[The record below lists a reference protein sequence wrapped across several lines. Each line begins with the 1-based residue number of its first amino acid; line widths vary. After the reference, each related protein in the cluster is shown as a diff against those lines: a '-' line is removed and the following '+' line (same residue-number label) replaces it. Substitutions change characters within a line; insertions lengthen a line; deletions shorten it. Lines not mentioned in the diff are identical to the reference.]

1 MKTIIAEKPSVAKE
15 IAHIVGA
22 DKREEGYMQG
32 NGYYVTWAFGH
43 LVQPAMPETYGMK
56 GFHAENLPVIPDPFV
71 LVPRQVKT
79 ENGYKPDAGVLAQ
92 IKIIGKLFD
101 SSERIIVATDAG
113 REGELIFRYLYAY
126 LGCRKPFDRL
136 WISSLTD
143 TAIREGLLNLRDG
156 KEYDNLYHAAK
167 ARSEADWLVGIN
179 GTQALTIAAGR
190 GTYSV
195 GRVQTP
201 TLGMVCERYWE
212 HKRFESKPFWQV
224 HFGVVDADSGNI
236 LKFTSANRWT
246 DKATATDIYNKVKDT
261 GSAIIT
267 KVATKRKVEKAP
279 LLYDLTTLQKEANTQ
294 HGFTAEHTLSI
305 AQKLYEA
312 KFITYPR
319 TSSRYISDDV
329 FATLPKLFKNLE
341 NHSEYGEKVKLL
353 PGSEDYS
360 KNSVNAAKVT
370 DHHALLITENAAI
383 GLFKDEKI
391 VYDMILCRM
400 IEAFSAD
407 CIKDI
412 TSVSAQVDHEVEFG
426 ISGSIIRQTGWRAL
440 SLKGKNKRQDKDA
453 DATDNEVKDQVI
465 PNWQEGQHIT
475 LSGCTIT
482 EGKTKPKPLHTES
495 TLLAA
500 METAGKE
507 IEDDTM
513 RQAMKDSGIG
523 TPATRAAIIETLL
536 KREYMVRQQKKLVPT
551 EKGLAL
557 HSVVK
562 NMAIA
567 NVEMTGKWEA
577 TFDRMI
583 PPHGL
588 EVTYD
593 KTVHILFPA
602 SVKYVDLGS
611 EDLIAGKAD
620 GAENVIR
627 VKAAVKNFKKET
639 NMSVITE
646 DGSFY
651 TFNVKYAKEP
661 LMLNIEMADFI
672 HDGEAVNRPNNAQ
685 EIYLKELGKESPML
699 VHLIMKSIHKENKR
713 KVKHIGSKRFG
724 IQYLMKGIY
733 VHSDLL
739 YFHTEIKNQSNVPFD
754 VDYITFKVVDKKV
767 AKRTAIQEQVLLPVR
782 AYNYVV
788 RVAGKKT
795 EQTVFCLPKFT
806 IPDDKE
812 LVVEMNEKEGGRH
825 QSFVVENSDL
835 VRALTINELSVK

>member
-1 MKTIIAEKPSVAKE
+1 M
-15 IAHIVGA
+15 
-22 DKREEGYMQG
+22 
-32 NGYYVTWAFGH
+32 
-43 LVQPAMPETYGMK
+43 
-56 GFHAENLPVIPDPFV
+56 
-71 LVPRQVKT
+71 
-79 ENGYKPDAGVLAQ
+79 
-92 IKIIGKLFD
+92 
-101 SSERIIVATDAG
+101 
-113 REGELIFRYLYAY
+113 IFRYLYAY

-143 TAIREGLLNLRDG
+143 TAIREGLQNLRDG

-212 HKRFESKPFWQV
+212 NKRFESKPFWQV

-236 LKFTSANRWT
+236 LKFTSVNRWT
-246 DKATATDIYNKVKDT
+246 DKATASDIYNKVKDT

-279 LLYDLTTLQKEANTQ
+279 LLYDLTTLQKEANSQ

-391 VYDMILCRM
+391 IYDMILCRM

-440 SLKGKNKRQDKDA
+440 LLKEKNNRLVKDA
-453 DATDNEVKDQVI
+453 DATDNEVKEQVI

-577 TFDRMI
+577 ELAKIER
-583 PPHGL
+583 G
-588 EVTYD
+588 E
-593 KTVHILFPA
+593 A
-602 SVKYVDLGS
+602 S
-611 EDLIAGKAD
+611 AD
-620 GAENVIR
+620 GFTHSIEGYTREITAE
-627 VKAAVKNFKKET
+627 
-639 NMSVITE
+639 
-646 DGSFY
+646 
-651 TFNVKYAKEP
+651 
-661 LMLNIEMADFI
+661 L
-672 HDGEAVNRPNNAQ
+672 
-685 EIYLKELGKESPML
+685 LGCDRLFS
-699 VHLIMKSIHKENKR
+699 HKDSGCQCPKC
-713 KVKHIGSKRFG
+713 KHGTMQFFG
-724 IQYLMKGIY
+724 
-733 VHSDLL
+733 
-739 YFHTEIKNQSNVPFD
+739 
-754 VDYITFKVVDKKV
+754 KVVRCSNK
-767 AKRTAIQEQVLLPVR
+767 ECGMPVFKQ
-782 AYNYVV
+782 
-788 RVAGKKT
+788 VAGKLLTDSDITDLLTKGKT
-795 EQTVFCLPKFT
+795 RTLNGFTSKQGKSFSAAIAFDEDFNTKFVFAERKT
-806 IPDDKE
+806 A
-812 LVVEMNEKEGGRH
+812 EKRG
-825 QSFVVENSDL
+825 N
-835 VRALTINELSVK
+835 VKRYKK

>member
-236 LKFTSANRWT
+236 LKFTSVNRWT
-246 DKATATDIYNKVKDT
+246 DKATATDIYNKVKET
-261 GSAIIT
+261 GSVIIT

-279 LLYDLTTLQKEANTQ
+279 LLYDLTTLQKEANSQ

-341 NHSEYGEKVKLL
+341 NHSEYGEKVKFL

-412 TSVSAQVDHEVEFG
+412 TSVTAQVDHEVEFG

-440 SLKGKNKRQDKDA
+440 SLKEKNKRQDKDA

-513 RQAMKDSGIG
+513 RQAMKDCGIG

-557 HSVVK
+557 YSVVK

-577 TFDRMI
+577 ELAKIER
-583 PPHGL
+583 G
-588 EVTYD
+588 E
-593 KTVHILFPA
+593 A
-602 SVKYVDLGS
+602 S
-611 EDLIAGKAD
+611 AD
-620 GAENVIR
+620 GFTHSIEGYTREITAE
-627 VKAAVKNFKKET
+627 
-639 NMSVITE
+639 
-646 DGSFY
+646 
-651 TFNVKYAKEP
+651 
-661 LMLNIEMADFI
+661 L
-672 HDGEAVNRPNNAQ
+672 
-685 EIYLKELGKESPML
+685 LGCDRLFS
-699 VHLIMKSIHKENKR
+699 HKDSGCQCPKC
-713 KVKHIGSKRFG
+713 KHGTMQFFG
-724 IQYLMKGIY
+724 
-733 VHSDLL
+733 
-739 YFHTEIKNQSNVPFD
+739 
-754 VDYITFKVVDKKV
+754 KVVRCSNK
-767 AKRTAIQEQVLLPVR
+767 ECGMPVFKQ
-782 AYNYVV
+782 
-788 RVAGKKT
+788 VAGKLLTDSDITDLLTKGKT
-795 EQTVFCLPKFT
+795 RTLNGFTSKQGKSFSAAIAFDENFNTKFVFAERKT
-806 IPDDKE
+806 A
-812 LVVEMNEKEGGRH
+812 EKRG
-825 QSFVVENSDL
+825 N
-835 VRALTINELSVK
+835 VKRYKK

>member
-22 DKREEGYMQG
+22 YKREEGYMQG

-126 LGCRKPFDRL
+126 IGCRKPFDRL

-267 KVATKRKVEKAP
+267 KVVTKRKVEKAP
-279 LLYDLTTLQKEANTQ
+279 LLYDLTTLQKEANSQ

-329 FATLPKLFKNLE
+329 FATLPKLFKNME

-440 SLKGKNKRQDKDA
+440 SLKEKNKRQDKDA

-513 RQAMKDSGIG
+513 RQAMKDCGIG

-577 TFDRMI
+577 ELAKIER
-583 PPHGL
+583 G
-588 EVTYD
+588 E
-593 KTVHILFPA
+593 A
-602 SVKYVDLGS
+602 S
-611 EDLIAGKAD
+611 AD
-620 GAENVIR
+620 GFTHSIEGYTREITAE
-627 VKAAVKNFKKET
+627 
-639 NMSVITE
+639 
-646 DGSFY
+646 
-651 TFNVKYAKEP
+651 
-661 LMLNIEMADFI
+661 L
-672 HDGEAVNRPNNAQ
+672 
-685 EIYLKELGKESPML
+685 LGCDRLFS
-699 VHLIMKSIHKENKR
+699 HKDSGCQCPKC
-713 KVKHIGSKRFG
+713 KHGTMQFFG
-724 IQYLMKGIY
+724 
-733 VHSDLL
+733 
-739 YFHTEIKNQSNVPFD
+739 
-754 VDYITFKVVDKKV
+754 KVVRCSNK
-767 AKRTAIQEQVLLPVR
+767 ECGMPVFKQ
-782 AYNYVV
+782 
-788 RVAGKKT
+788 VAGKLLTDADITDLLTKGKT
-795 EQTVFCLPKFT
+795 RTLNGFTSKQGKSFSAAIAFDENFNTKFVFAEHKT
-806 IPDDKE
+806 A
-812 LVVEMNEKEGGRH
+812 EKRG
-825 QSFVVENSDL
+825 N
-835 VRALTINELSVK
+835 VKRYKK

>member
-1 MKTIIAEKPSVAKE
+1 MSQKQQTMKTIIAEKPSVAKE

-113 REGELIFRYLYAY
+113 REGELIFRYLYVY
-126 LGCRKPFDRL
+126 LGCQKPFDRL

-279 LLYDLTTLQKEANTQ
+279 LLYDLTTLQKEANSQ

-353 PGSEDYS
+353 PDSEDYS

-383 GLFKDEKI
+383 GLFKDEKT

-440 SLKGKNKRQDKDA
+440 SLKEKNNRQDKDA

-475 LSGCTIT
+475 FSGCTIT
-482 EGKTKPKPLHTES
+482 EGKTQPKPLHTES

-577 TFDRMI
+577 ELAKIER
-583 PPHGL
+583 G
-588 EVTYD
+588 E
-593 KTVHILFPA
+593 A
-602 SVKYVDLGS
+602 S
-611 EDLIAGKAD
+611 AD
-620 GAENVIR
+620 GFTHSIEGYTREITAE
-627 VKAAVKNFKKET
+627 
-639 NMSVITE
+639 
-646 DGSFY
+646 
-651 TFNVKYAKEP
+651 
-661 LMLNIEMADFI
+661 L
-672 HDGEAVNRPNNAQ
+672 
-685 EIYLKELGKESPML
+685 LGCDRLFS
-699 VHLIMKSIHKENKR
+699 HKDSGCQCPKC
-713 KVKHIGSKRFG
+713 KQGTMQFFG
-724 IQYLMKGIY
+724 
-733 VHSDLL
+733 
-739 YFHTEIKNQSNVPFD
+739 
-754 VDYITFKVVDKKV
+754 KVVRCSNK
-767 AKRTAIQEQVLLPVR
+767 ECGMPVFKQ
-782 AYNYVV
+782 
-788 RVAGKKT
+788 VAGKLLTDSDITDLLTKGKT
-795 EQTVFCLPKFT
+795 RTLNGFTSKQGKSFSAAIAFDENFNTKFVFAERKT
-806 IPDDKE
+806 A
-812 LVVEMNEKEGGRH
+812 EKRG
-825 QSFVVENSDL
+825 N
-835 VRALTINELSVK
+835 VKRYKK

>member
-113 REGELIFRYLYAY
+113 REGELIFRYLYVY
-126 LGCRKPFDRL
+126 LGCQKPFDRL

-143 TAIREGLLNLRDG
+143 TAIREGLQNLRDG

-212 HKRFESKPFWQV
+212 NKRFESKPFWQV

-236 LKFTSANRWT
+236 LKFTSANRWA
-246 DKATATDIYNKVKDT
+246 DKGSATDIYNKVKDT

-267 KVATKRKVEKAP
+267 KVVTKRKVEKAP
-279 LLYDLTTLQKEANTQ
+279 LLYDLTTLQKEANSQ

-412 TSVSAQVDHEVEFG
+412 TSVSAQVDHEIEFG

-440 SLKGKNKRQDKDA
+440 SLKEKNSKKDKNA
-453 DATDNEVKDQVI
+453 DTTDNEVKEQVI

-475 LSGCTIT
+475 FSGCTIT

-507 IEDDTM
+507 IVDDTM

-577 TFDRMI
+577 ELAKIER
-583 PPHGL
+583 G
-588 EVTYD
+588 E
-593 KTVHILFPA
+593 A
-602 SVKYVDLGS
+602 S
-611 EDLIAGKAD
+611 AD
-620 GAENVIR
+620 GFTHSIEGYTREITAE
-627 VKAAVKNFKKET
+627 
-639 NMSVITE
+639 
-646 DGSFY
+646 
-651 TFNVKYAKEP
+651 
-661 LMLNIEMADFI
+661 L
-672 HDGEAVNRPNNAQ
+672 
-685 EIYLKELGKESPML
+685 LGCDRLFS
-699 VHLIMKSIHKENKR
+699 HKDSGCQCPKC
-713 KVKHIGSKRFG
+713 KHGTMQFFG
-724 IQYLMKGIY
+724 
-733 VHSDLL
+733 
-739 YFHTEIKNQSNVPFD
+739 
-754 VDYITFKVVDKKV
+754 KVVRCSNK
-767 AKRTAIQEQVLLPVR
+767 ECGMPVFKQ
-782 AYNYVV
+782 
-788 RVAGKKT
+788 VAGKLLTDADITDLLTKGKT
-795 EQTVFCLPKFT
+795 
-806 IPDDKE
+806 
-812 LVVEMNEKEGGRH
+812 
-825 QSFVVENSDL
+825 
-835 VRALTINELSVK
+835 

>member
-143 TAIREGLLNLRDG
+143 TAIRKGLQNLTDG

-279 LLYDLTTLQKEANTQ
+279 LLYDLTTLQKEANSQ

-440 SLKGKNKRQDKDA
+440 SLKEKNNRQDKDA
-453 DATDNEVKDQVI
+453 DATDNEVKEQVI

-577 TFDRMI
+577 ELAKIER
-583 PPHGL
+583 G
-588 EVTYD
+588 E
-593 KTVHILFPA
+593 A
-602 SVKYVDLGS
+602 S
-611 EDLIAGKAD
+611 AD
-620 GAENVIR
+620 GFTHSIEGYTREITAE
-627 VKAAVKNFKKET
+627 
-639 NMSVITE
+639 
-646 DGSFY
+646 
-651 TFNVKYAKEP
+651 
-661 LMLNIEMADFI
+661 L
-672 HDGEAVNRPNNAQ
+672 
-685 EIYLKELGKESPML
+685 LGCDRLFS
-699 VHLIMKSIHKENKR
+699 HKDSGCQCPKC
-713 KVKHIGSKRFG
+713 KHGTMQFFG
-724 IQYLMKGIY
+724 
-733 VHSDLL
+733 
-739 YFHTEIKNQSNVPFD
+739 
-754 VDYITFKVVDKKV
+754 KVVRCSNK
-767 AKRTAIQEQVLLPVR
+767 ECGMPVFKQ
-782 AYNYVV
+782 
-788 RVAGKKT
+788 VAGKLLTDADITDLLTKGKT
-795 EQTVFCLPKFT
+795 
-806 IPDDKE
+806 
-812 LVVEMNEKEGGRH
+812 
-825 QSFVVENSDL
+825 
-835 VRALTINELSVK
+835 

>member
-143 TAIREGLLNLRDG
+143 TAIREGLLNLTDG

-236 LKFTSANRWT
+236 LKFTSANRWA

-267 KVATKRKVEKAP
+267 KVVTKRKVEKAP
-279 LLYDLTTLQKEANTQ
+279 LLYDLTTLQKEANSQ

-412 TSVSAQVDHEVEFG
+412 TSVSAQVDHDVEFG

-440 SLKGKNKRQDKDA
+440 SLKEKNNRLDKDA

-577 TFDRMI
+577 ELAKIER
-583 PPHGL
+583 G
-588 EVTYD
+588 E
-593 KTVHILFPA
+593 A
-602 SVKYVDLGS
+602 S
-611 EDLIAGKAD
+611 AD
-620 GAENVIR
+620 GFTHSIEGYTREITAE
-627 VKAAVKNFKKET
+627 
-639 NMSVITE
+639 
-646 DGSFY
+646 
-651 TFNVKYAKEP
+651 
-661 LMLNIEMADFI
+661 L
-672 HDGEAVNRPNNAQ
+672 
-685 EIYLKELGKESPML
+685 LGCDRLFS
-699 VHLIMKSIHKENKR
+699 HKDSGCQCPKC
-713 KVKHIGSKRFG
+713 KQGTMQFFG
-724 IQYLMKGIY
+724 
-733 VHSDLL
+733 
-739 YFHTEIKNQSNVPFD
+739 
-754 VDYITFKVVDKKV
+754 KVVRCRNK
-767 AKRTAIQEQVLLPVR
+767 ECGMPVFKQ
-782 AYNYVV
+782 
-788 RVAGKKT
+788 VAGKLLTDADITDLLTKGKT
-795 EQTVFCLPKFT
+795 RTLNGFTSKQGKSFSAAIAFDENFNTKFVFAERKT
-806 IPDDKE
+806 A
-812 LVVEMNEKEGGRH
+812 EKRG
-825 QSFVVENSDL
+825 N
-835 VRALTINELSVK
+835 VKRYKK

>member
-1 MKTIIAEKPSVAKE
+1 MSQKQQTMKTIIAEKPSVAKE

-126 LGCRKPFDRL
+126 LGCQKPFDRL

-236 LKFTSANRWT
+236 LKFTSVNRWT

-279 LLYDLTTLQKEANTQ
+279 LLYDLTTLQKEANSQ

-440 SLKGKNKRQDKDA
+440 SLKEKNNRQDKDA

-577 TFDRMI
+577 ELAKIER
-583 PPHGL
+583 G
-588 EVTYD
+588 E
-593 KTVHILFPA
+593 A
-602 SVKYVDLGS
+602 S
-611 EDLIAGKAD
+611 AD
-620 GAENVIR
+620 GFTHSIEGYTREITAE
-627 VKAAVKNFKKET
+627 
-639 NMSVITE
+639 
-646 DGSFY
+646 
-651 TFNVKYAKEP
+651 
-661 LMLNIEMADFI
+661 L
-672 HDGEAVNRPNNAQ
+672 
-685 EIYLKELGKESPML
+685 LGCDRLFS
-699 VHLIMKSIHKENKR
+699 HKDSGCQCPKC
-713 KVKHIGSKRFG
+713 KHGTMQFFG
-724 IQYLMKGIY
+724 
-733 VHSDLL
+733 
-739 YFHTEIKNQSNVPFD
+739 
-754 VDYITFKVVDKKV
+754 KVVRCSNK
-767 AKRTAIQEQVLLPVR
+767 ECGMPVFKQ
-782 AYNYVV
+782 
-788 RVAGKKT
+788 VAGKLLTDADITDLLTKGKT
-795 EQTVFCLPKFT
+795 RTLNGFTSKQGKSFSAAIAFDENFNTKFVFAERKT
-806 IPDDKE
+806 A
-812 LVVEMNEKEGGRH
+812 EKRG
-825 QSFVVENSDL
+825 N
-835 VRALTINELSVK
+835 VKRYKK

>member
-113 REGELIFRYLYAY
+113 REGELIFRYLYVY
-126 LGCRKPFDRL
+126 LGCQKPFDRL

-143 TAIREGLLNLRDG
+143 TAIREGLLNLMDG

-236 LKFTSANRWT
+236 LKFTSANRWA
-246 DKATATDIYNKVKDT
+246 DKGTATDIYNKVKET

-267 KVATKRKVEKAP
+267 KVVTKRKVEKAP
-279 LLYDLTTLQKEANTQ
+279 LLYDLTTLQKEANSQ

-440 SLKGKNKRQDKDA
+440 SLKEKNNRQDKDA

-577 TFDRMI
+577 ELAKIER
-583 PPHGL
+583 G
-588 EVTYD
+588 E
-593 KTVHILFPA
+593 A
-602 SVKYVDLGS
+602 S
-611 EDLIAGKAD
+611 AD
-620 GAENVIR
+620 GFTHSIEGYTREITAE
-627 VKAAVKNFKKET
+627 
-639 NMSVITE
+639 
-646 DGSFY
+646 
-651 TFNVKYAKEP
+651 
-661 LMLNIEMADFI
+661 L
-672 HDGEAVNRPNNAQ
+672 
-685 EIYLKELGKESPML
+685 LGCDRLFS
-699 VHLIMKSIHKENKR
+699 HKDSGCLCPKC
-713 KVKHIGSKRFG
+713 KHGTMQFFG
-724 IQYLMKGIY
+724 
-733 VHSDLL
+733 
-739 YFHTEIKNQSNVPFD
+739 
-754 VDYITFKVVDKKV
+754 KVVRCSNK
-767 AKRTAIQEQVLLPVR
+767 ECGMPVFKQ
-782 AYNYVV
+782 
-788 RVAGKKT
+788 VAGKLLTDADITDLLTKGKT
-795 EQTVFCLPKFT
+795 RTLNSFTSKQGKSFSAAIAFDENFNTKFVFAERKT
-806 IPDDKE
+806 A
-812 LVVEMNEKEGGRH
+812 EKRG
-825 QSFVVENSDL
+825 N
-835 VRALTINELSVK
+835 VKRYKK

>member
-22 DKREEGYMQG
+22 GKREEGYMQG

-113 REGELIFRYLYAY
+113 REGELIFRYLYEY
-126 LGCRKPFDRL
+126 LGCKKPFDRL

-143 TAIREGLLNLRDG
+143 SAIREGLANLRNG

-267 KVATKRKVEKAP
+267 KVTTKRKVEKAP
-279 LLYDLTTLQKEANTQ
+279 LLYDLTTLQKEANSQ

-353 PGSEDYS
+353 PCSEDYS

-412 TSVSAQVDHEVEFG
+412 TSVSAQVDHEIEFG

-440 SLKGKNKRQDKDA
+440 SLKEKNSKKDKNA
-453 DATDNEVKDQVI
+453 DATDNEVKEQVI

-507 IEDDTM
+507 IVDDTM

-577 TFDRMI
+577 ELAKIER
-583 PPHGL
+583 G
-588 EVTYD
+588 E
-593 KTVHILFPA
+593 A
-602 SVKYVDLGS
+602 S
-611 EDLIAGKAD
+611 AD
-620 GAENVIR
+620 GFTHSIEGYTREITAELLGCDRLFSHKDSGCQCPKSFSLPLPQIKSCAPEMFDFA
-627 VKAAVKNFKKET
+627 KA
-639 NMSVITE
+639 
-646 DGSFY
+646 
-651 TFNVKYAKEP
+651 
-661 LMLNIEMADFI
+661 
-672 HDGEAVNRPNNAQ
+672 
-685 EIYLKELGKESPML
+685 
-699 VHLIMKSIHKENKR
+699 LIKS
-713 KVKHIGSKRFG
+713 S
-724 IQYLMKGIY
+724 
-733 VHSDLL
+733 
-739 YFHTEIKNQSNVPFD
+739 
-754 VDYITFKVVDKKV
+754 
-767 AKRTAIQEQVLLPVR
+767 
-782 AYNYVV
+782 
-788 RVAGKKT
+788 
-795 EQTVFCLPKFT
+795 
-806 IPDDKE
+806 
-812 LVVEMNEKEGGRH
+812 
-825 QSFVVENSDL
+825 
-835 VRALTINELSVK
+835 

>member
-1 MKTIIAEKPSVAKE
+1 MSQKQQTMKTIIAEKPSVAKE

-341 NHSEYGEKVKLL
+341 NHSEYGENVKLL

-440 SLKGKNKRQDKDA
+440 PLKEKNNRQDKDA
-453 DATDNEVKDQVI
+453 DATDNEVKEQVI
-465 PNWQEGQHIT
+465 LNWQEGQHISF
-475 LSGCTIT
+475 SGSTIT

-513 RQAMKDSGIG
+513 RQAIKDCGIG

-577 TFDRMI
+577 ELAKIER
-583 PPHGL
+583 G
-588 EVTYD
+588 E
-593 KTVHILFPA
+593 A
-602 SVKYVDLGS
+602 S
-611 EDLIAGKAD
+611 AD
-620 GAENVIR
+620 GFTHSIEGYTREITAE
-627 VKAAVKNFKKET
+627 
-639 NMSVITE
+639 
-646 DGSFY
+646 
-651 TFNVKYAKEP
+651 
-661 LMLNIEMADFI
+661 L
-672 HDGEAVNRPNNAQ
+672 
-685 EIYLKELGKESPML
+685 LGCDRLFSHKDSGCQCPKCKQG
-699 VHLIMKSIHKENKR
+699 IMQF
-713 KVKHIGSKRFG
+713 FG
-724 IQYLMKGIY
+724 
-733 VHSDLL
+733 
-739 YFHTEIKNQSNVPFD
+739 
-754 VDYITFKVVDKKV
+754 KVVRCSNK
-767 AKRTAIQEQVLLPVR
+767 ECGMPVFKQ
-782 AYNYVV
+782 
-788 RVAGKKT
+788 VAGKLLTDADITDLLTKGKT
-795 EQTVFCLPKFT
+795 RTLNGFTSRQGKSFSATIAFDENFNTKFVFAEHKAA
-806 IPDDKE
+806 
-812 LVVEMNEKEGGRH
+812 EKRG
-825 QSFVVENSDL
+825 N
-835 VRALTINELSVK
+835 VKRYKK

>member
-1 MKTIIAEKPSVAKE
+1 MSQKQQTMKTIIAEKPSVAKE

-32 NGYYVTWAFGH
+32 NGYFVTWAFGH

-79 ENGYKPDAGVLAQ
+79 VNGYKADAGVLAQ

-126 LGCRKPFDRL
+126 LDCQKPFDRL

-143 TAIREGLLNLRDG
+143 TAIREGLQNLTDG

-236 LKFTSANRWT
+236 LKFTSVNRWT

-279 LLYDLTTLQKEANTQ
+279 LLYDLTTLQKEANSL

-305 AQKLYEA
+305 AQKLYET

-412 TSVSAQVDHEVEFG
+412 TSVTAQVDHDVEFG
-426 ISGSIIRQTGWRAL
+426 ISGSIIRQTGWRTL
-440 SLKGKNKRQDKDA
+440 SLKEKNNRQDKDA

-577 TFDRMI
+577 ELAKIER
-583 PPHGL
+583 G
-588 EVTYD
+588 E
-593 KTVHILFPA
+593 A
-602 SVKYVDLGS
+602 S
-611 EDLIAGKAD
+611 AD
-620 GAENVIR
+620 GFTHSIEGYTREITAE
-627 VKAAVKNFKKET
+627 
-639 NMSVITE
+639 
-646 DGSFY
+646 
-651 TFNVKYAKEP
+651 
-661 LMLNIEMADFI
+661 L
-672 HDGEAVNRPNNAQ
+672 
-685 EIYLKELGKESPML
+685 LGCDRLFSHKDSGCQCPKCKQG
-699 VHLIMKSIHKENKR
+699 IMQF
-713 KVKHIGSKRFG
+713 FG
-724 IQYLMKGIY
+724 
-733 VHSDLL
+733 
-739 YFHTEIKNQSNVPFD
+739 
-754 VDYITFKVVDKKV
+754 KVVRCSNK
-767 AKRTAIQEQVLLPVR
+767 ECGMPVFKQ
-782 AYNYVV
+782 
-788 RVAGKKT
+788 VAGKLLTDADITDLLTKGKT
-795 EQTVFCLPKFT
+795 RTLNGFTSRQGKSFSATIAFDENFNTKFVFAEHKAA
-806 IPDDKE
+806 
-812 LVVEMNEKEGGRH
+812 EKRG
-825 QSFVVENSDL
+825 N
-835 VRALTINELSVK
+835 VKRYKK

>member
-236 LKFTSANRWT
+236 LKFTSANRWA

-279 LLYDLTTLQKEANTQ
+279 LLYDLTTLQKEANSQ

-370 DHHALLITENAAI
+370 DHHALLITENPAI

-440 SLKGKNKRQDKDA
+440 SLKEKNNRQDKDA
-453 DATDNEVKDQVI
+453 DATDNEVEEQVI

-577 TFDRMI
+577 ELAKIER
-583 PPHGL
+583 G
-588 EVTYD
+588 E
-593 KTVHILFPA
+593 A
-602 SVKYVDLGS
+602 S
-611 EDLIAGKAD
+611 AD
-620 GAENVIR
+620 GFTHSIEGYTREITAE
-627 VKAAVKNFKKET
+627 
-639 NMSVITE
+639 
-646 DGSFY
+646 
-651 TFNVKYAKEP
+651 
-661 LMLNIEMADFI
+661 L
-672 HDGEAVNRPNNAQ
+672 
-685 EIYLKELGKESPML
+685 LGCDRLFS
-699 VHLIMKSIHKENKR
+699 HKDSGCQCPKC
-713 KVKHIGSKRFG
+713 KQGAMQFFG
-724 IQYLMKGIY
+724 
-733 VHSDLL
+733 
-739 YFHTEIKNQSNVPFD
+739 
-754 VDYITFKVVDKKV
+754 KVVRCSNK
-767 AKRTAIQEQVLLPVR
+767 ECGMPVFKQ
-782 AYNYVV
+782 
-788 RVAGKKT
+788 VAGKLLTDADITDLLTKGKT
-795 EQTVFCLPKFT
+795 RTLNGFTSKQGKSFSAAIAFDENFNTKFVFAEHKT
-806 IPDDKE
+806 A
-812 LVVEMNEKEGGRH
+812 EKRG
-825 QSFVVENSDL
+825 N
-835 VRALTINELSVK
+835 VKRYKK

>member
-1 MKTIIAEKPSVAKE
+1 MSQKQQTMKTIIAEKPSVAKE

-143 TAIREGLLNLRDG
+143 TAIREGLLNLKDG

-279 LLYDLTTLQKEANTQ
+279 LLYDLTTLQKEANSQ

-341 NHSEYGEKVKLL
+341 NHSEYGEKVKFL

-412 TSVSAQVDHEVEFG
+412 TSVTAQVDHEVEFG

-440 SLKGKNKRQDKDA
+440 SLKEKNKRQDKDA

-465 PNWQEGQHIT
+465 PNWQEGQHVT

-513 RQAMKDSGIG
+513 RQAMKDCGIG

-577 TFDRMI
+577 ELAKIER
-583 PPHGL
+583 G
-588 EVTYD
+588 E
-593 KTVHILFPA
+593 A
-602 SVKYVDLGS
+602 S
-611 EDLIAGKAD
+611 AD
-620 GAENVIR
+620 GFTHSIEGYTREITAE
-627 VKAAVKNFKKET
+627 
-639 NMSVITE
+639 
-646 DGSFY
+646 
-651 TFNVKYAKEP
+651 
-661 LMLNIEMADFI
+661 L
-672 HDGEAVNRPNNAQ
+672 
-685 EIYLKELGKESPML
+685 LGCDRLFS
-699 VHLIMKSIHKENKR
+699 HKDSGCQCPKC
-713 KVKHIGSKRFG
+713 KHGTMQFFG
-724 IQYLMKGIY
+724 
-733 VHSDLL
+733 
-739 YFHTEIKNQSNVPFD
+739 
-754 VDYITFKVVDKKV
+754 KVVRCSNK
-767 AKRTAIQEQVLLPVR
+767 ECGMPVFKQ
-782 AYNYVV
+782 
-788 RVAGKKT
+788 VAGKLLTDSDITDLLTKGKT
-795 EQTVFCLPKFT
+795 RTLNGFTSKQGKPFSAAIAFDENFNTKFVFAERKT
-806 IPDDKE
+806 A
-812 LVVEMNEKEGGRH
+812 EKRG
-825 QSFVVENSDL
+825 N
-835 VRALTINELSVK
+835 VKRYKK

>member
-1 MKTIIAEKPSVAKE
+1 MSQKQQTMKTIIAEKPSVAKE

-113 REGELIFRYLYAY
+113 REGELIFRYLYEY
-126 LGCRKPFDRL
+126 LGCKKPFDRL

-143 TAIREGLLNLRDG
+143 SAIREGLANLRNG

-267 KVATKRKVEKAP
+267 KVTTKRKVEKAP
-279 LLYDLTTLQKEANTQ
+279 LLYDLTTLQKEANSQ

-353 PGSEDYS
+353 PCSEDYS

-412 TSVSAQVDHEVEFG
+412 TSVSAQVDHEIEFG

-440 SLKGKNKRQDKDA
+440 SLKEKNSKKDKNA
-453 DATDNEVKDQVI
+453 DTTDNEVKEQVI

-475 LSGCTIT
+475 FSGCTIT

-507 IEDDTM
+507 IVDDTM

-577 TFDRMI
+577 ELAKIER
-583 PPHGL
+583 G
-588 EVTYD
+588 E
-593 KTVHILFPA
+593 A
-602 SVKYVDLGS
+602 S
-611 EDLIAGKAD
+611 AD
-620 GAENVIR
+620 GFTHSIEGYTREITAE
-627 VKAAVKNFKKET
+627 
-639 NMSVITE
+639 
-646 DGSFY
+646 
-651 TFNVKYAKEP
+651 
-661 LMLNIEMADFI
+661 L
-672 HDGEAVNRPNNAQ
+672 
-685 EIYLKELGKESPML
+685 LGCDRLFS
-699 VHLIMKSIHKENKR
+699 HKDSGCQCPKC
-713 KVKHIGSKRFG
+713 KHGTMQFFG
-724 IQYLMKGIY
+724 
-733 VHSDLL
+733 
-739 YFHTEIKNQSNVPFD
+739 
-754 VDYITFKVVDKKV
+754 KVVRCSNK
-767 AKRTAIQEQVLLPVR
+767 ECGMPVFKQ
-782 AYNYVV
+782 
-788 RVAGKKT
+788 VAGKLLTDADITDLLTKGKT
-795 EQTVFCLPKFT
+795 
-806 IPDDKE
+806 
-812 LVVEMNEKEGGRH
+812 
-825 QSFVVENSDL
+825 
-835 VRALTINELSVK
+835 

>member
-22 DKREEGYMQG
+22 TKREEGYMHG

-43 LVQPAMPETYGMK
+43 LVQPAMPDAYGMK
-56 GFHAENLPVIPDPFV
+56 GFHAENIPVIPRPFI

-79 ENGYKPDAGVLAQ
+79 ENGYKPDAGVVAQ
-92 IKIIGKLFD
+92 IKVVGKLFD

-113 REGELIFRYLYAY
+113 REGELIFRYLYEY
-126 LGCRKPFDRL
+126 LGCKKPFDRL

-143 TAIREGLLNLRDG
+143 SAIREGLANLRNG

-236 LKFTSANRWT
+236 LKFPSVNRWT

-279 LLYDLTTLQKEANTQ
+279 LLYDLTTLQKEANSQ

-370 DHHALLITENAAI
+370 DHHALLITENVAI

-412 TSVSAQVDHEVEFG
+412 TSVTAQVDHDVEFG

-440 SLKGKNKRQDKDA
+440 SLKEKNNRLDKDA
-453 DATDNEVKDQVI
+453 DATDNEVKEQVI
-465 PNWQEGQHIT
+465 PNWQEGQHVT

-500 METAGKE
+500 MENPCKREQIQTCLDLPSAAGFGGTQTAGKE

-536 KREYMVRQQKKLVPT
+536 RREYMVRQQKKLVPT

-577 TFDRMI
+577 ELAKIER
-583 PPHGL
+583 G
-588 EVTYD
+588 E
-593 KTVHILFPA
+593 A
-602 SVKYVDLGS
+602 S
-611 EDLIAGKAD
+611 AD
-620 GAENVIR
+620 GFTHSIEGYTREITAE
-627 VKAAVKNFKKET
+627 
-639 NMSVITE
+639 
-646 DGSFY
+646 
-651 TFNVKYAKEP
+651 
-661 LMLNIEMADFI
+661 L
-672 HDGEAVNRPNNAQ
+672 
-685 EIYLKELGKESPML
+685 LGCDRLFS
-699 VHLIMKSIHKENKR
+699 HKDSGCQCPKC
-713 KVKHIGSKRFG
+713 KQGTMQFFG
-724 IQYLMKGIY
+724 
-733 VHSDLL
+733 
-739 YFHTEIKNQSNVPFD
+739 
-754 VDYITFKVVDKKV
+754 KVVRCSNK
-767 AKRTAIQEQVLLPVR
+767 ECGMPVFKQ
-782 AYNYVV
+782 
-788 RVAGKKT
+788 VAGKLLTDSDITDLLTKGKT
-795 EQTVFCLPKFT
+795 RTLNGFTSKQGKPFSAAIAFDEDFNTKFVFAERKT
-806 IPDDKE
+806 A
-812 LVVEMNEKEGGRH
+812 EKRG
-825 QSFVVENSDL
+825 N
-835 VRALTINELSVK
+835 VKRYKK

>member
-236 LKFTSANRWT
+236 LKFTSANRWA

-279 LLYDLTTLQKEANTQ
+279 LLYDLTTLQKEANSQ

-319 TSSRYISDDV
+319 TSSRYISDDI

-370 DHHALLITENAAI
+370 DHHALLITENPAV

-440 SLKGKNKRQDKDA
+440 SLKEKNNRQDKDA

-513 RQAMKDSGIG
+513 RQSMKDIGIG

-577 TFDRMI
+577 ELAKIER
-583 PPHGL
+583 G
-588 EVTYD
+588 E
-593 KTVHILFPA
+593 A
-602 SVKYVDLGS
+602 S
-611 EDLIAGKAD
+611 AD
-620 GAENVIR
+620 GFTHSIEGYTREITAE
-627 VKAAVKNFKKET
+627 
-639 NMSVITE
+639 
-646 DGSFY
+646 
-651 TFNVKYAKEP
+651 
-661 LMLNIEMADFI
+661 L
-672 HDGEAVNRPNNAQ
+672 
-685 EIYLKELGKESPML
+685 LGCDRLFSHKDSGCQCPKCKQG
-699 VHLIMKSIHKENKR
+699 IMQF
-713 KVKHIGSKRFG
+713 FG
-724 IQYLMKGIY
+724 
-733 VHSDLL
+733 
-739 YFHTEIKNQSNVPFD
+739 
-754 VDYITFKVVDKKV
+754 KVVRCSNK
-767 AKRTAIQEQVLLPVR
+767 ECGMPVFKQ
-782 AYNYVV
+782 
-788 RVAGKKT
+788 VAGKLLTDADITDLLTKGKT
-795 EQTVFCLPKFT
+795 RTLNGFTSKQGKPFSAAIAFDENFNTKFVFAERKT
-806 IPDDKE
+806 A
-812 LVVEMNEKEGGRH
+812 EKRG
-825 QSFVVENSDL
+825 N
-835 VRALTINELSVK
+835 VKRYKK

>member
-79 ENGYKPDAGVLAQ
+79 ENGYKADAGVLAQ

-143 TAIREGLLNLRDG
+143 TAIREGLLNLKDG

-212 HKRFESKPFWQV
+212 NKRFESKPFWQV

-279 LLYDLTTLQKEANTQ
+279 LLYDLTTLQKEANSQ

-341 NHSEYGEKVKLL
+341 NHSEFGEKVKLL

-370 DHHALLITENAAI
+370 DHHALLITENAVI

-440 SLKGKNKRQDKDA
+440 SLKEKNNRQDKDA
-453 DATDNEVKDQVI
+453 DATDNEVKEQVI
-465 PNWQEGQHIT
+465 PNWQEGQHVT

-500 METAGKE
+500 METAGKD

-577 TFDRMI
+577 ELAKIER
-583 PPHGL
+583 G
-588 EVTYD
+588 E
-593 KTVHILFPA
+593 A
-602 SVKYVDLGS
+602 S
-611 EDLIAGKAD
+611 AD
-620 GAENVIR
+620 GFTHSIEGYTREITAE
-627 VKAAVKNFKKET
+627 
-639 NMSVITE
+639 
-646 DGSFY
+646 
-651 TFNVKYAKEP
+651 
-661 LMLNIEMADFI
+661 L
-672 HDGEAVNRPNNAQ
+672 
-685 EIYLKELGKESPML
+685 LGCDRLFS
-699 VHLIMKSIHKENKR
+699 HKDSGCQCPKC
-713 KVKHIGSKRFG
+713 KHGTMQFFG
-724 IQYLMKGIY
+724 
-733 VHSDLL
+733 
-739 YFHTEIKNQSNVPFD
+739 
-754 VDYITFKVVDKKV
+754 KVVRCSNK
-767 AKRTAIQEQVLLPVR
+767 ECGMPVFKQ
-782 AYNYVV
+782 
-788 RVAGKKT
+788 VAGKLLTDADITDLLTKGKT
-795 EQTVFCLPKFT
+795 RTLNGFTSKQGKSFSAAIAFDENFNTKFVFAERKT
-806 IPDDKE
+806 A
-812 LVVEMNEKEGGRH
+812 EKRG
-825 QSFVVENSDL
+825 N
-835 VRALTINELSVK
+835 VKRYKK

>member
-1 MKTIIAEKPSVAKE
+1 
-15 IAHIVGA
+15 
-22 DKREEGYMQG
+22 MQG
-32 NGYYVTWAFGH
+32 NGYFVTWAFGH

-56 GFHAENLPVIPDPFV
+56 GFHVENLPVIPDPFI

-440 SLKGKNKRQDKDA
+440 SLKEKNNRQDKDA
-453 DATDNEVKDQVI
+453 DATDNEVKEQVI
-465 PNWQEGQHIT
+465 PNWQEGQHISF
-475 LSGCTIT
+475 SGSTIT

-513 RQAMKDSGIG
+513 RQAIKDCGIG

-577 TFDRMI
+577 ELAKIER
-583 PPHGL
+583 G
-588 EVTYD
+588 E
-593 KTVHILFPA
+593 A
-602 SVKYVDLGS
+602 S
-611 EDLIAGKAD
+611 AD
-620 GAENVIR
+620 GFTHSIEGYTREITAE
-627 VKAAVKNFKKET
+627 
-639 NMSVITE
+639 
-646 DGSFY
+646 
-651 TFNVKYAKEP
+651 
-661 LMLNIEMADFI
+661 L
-672 HDGEAVNRPNNAQ
+672 
-685 EIYLKELGKESPML
+685 LGCDRLFSHKDSGCQCPKCKQG
-699 VHLIMKSIHKENKR
+699 IMQF
-713 KVKHIGSKRFG
+713 FG
-724 IQYLMKGIY
+724 
-733 VHSDLL
+733 
-739 YFHTEIKNQSNVPFD
+739 
-754 VDYITFKVVDKKV
+754 KVVRCSNK
-767 AKRTAIQEQVLLPVR
+767 ECGMPVFKQ
-782 AYNYVV
+782 
-788 RVAGKKT
+788 VAGKLLTDADITDLLTKGKT
-795 EQTVFCLPKFT
+795 RTLNGFTSRQGKSFSATIAFDENFNTKFVFAEHKAA
-806 IPDDKE
+806 
-812 LVVEMNEKEGGRH
+812 EKRG
-825 QSFVVENSDL
+825 N
-835 VRALTINELSVK
+835 VKRYKK

>member
-32 NGYYVTWAFGH
+32 NGYFVTWAFGH

-143 TAIREGLLNLRDG
+143 TAIREGLQNLRDG

-224 HFGVVDADSGNI
+224 HFGVVDADSDNI
-236 LKFTSANRWT
+236 LKFTSANRWA
-246 DKATATDIYNKVKDT
+246 DKGTATDIYNKVKDT

-279 LLYDLTTLQKEANTQ
+279 LLYDLTTLQKEANSQ

-329 FATLPKLFKNLE
+329 FATLPNLFKKLE
-341 NHSEYGEKVKLL
+341 IHSEYGEKVKLL

-383 GLFKDEKI
+383 GLFKDEKT

-412 TSVSAQVDHEVEFG
+412 TSVTAQVDHDVEFG

-440 SLKGKNKRQDKDA
+440 SLKEKNNRQDKDA
-453 DATDNEVKDQVI
+453 DATDNEVKEQVI
-465 PNWQEGQHIT
+465 PNWQEGQYIT

-513 RQAMKDSGIG
+513 RQAMKDCGIG

-577 TFDRMI
+577 ELAKIER
-583 PPHGL
+583 G
-588 EVTYD
+588 E
-593 KTVHILFPA
+593 A
-602 SVKYVDLGS
+602 S
-611 EDLIAGKAD
+611 AD
-620 GAENVIR
+620 GFTHSIEGYTREITAE
-627 VKAAVKNFKKET
+627 
-639 NMSVITE
+639 
-646 DGSFY
+646 
-651 TFNVKYAKEP
+651 
-661 LMLNIEMADFI
+661 L
-672 HDGEAVNRPNNAQ
+672 
-685 EIYLKELGKESPML
+685 LGCDRLFSHKDSGCQCPKCKQGT
-699 VHLIMKSIHKENKR
+699 MKF
-713 KVKHIGSKRFG
+713 FG
-724 IQYLMKGIY
+724 
-733 VHSDLL
+733 
-739 YFHTEIKNQSNVPFD
+739 
-754 VDYITFKVVDKKV
+754 KVVRCSNK
-767 AKRTAIQEQVLLPVR
+767 ECGMPVFKQ
-782 AYNYVV
+782 
-788 RVAGKKT
+788 VAGKLLTDADITDLLTKGKT
-795 EQTVFCLPKFT
+795 RTLNGFTSKQGKSFSATIAFDENFNTKFVFAEHKT
-806 IPDDKE
+806 A
-812 LVVEMNEKEGGRH
+812 EKRG
-825 QSFVVENSDL
+825 N
-835 VRALTINELSVK
+835 VKRYKK

>member
-143 TAIREGLLNLRDG
+143 TAIREGLQNLRDG

-440 SLKGKNKRQDKDA
+440 SLKEKNNRQDKDA
-453 DATDNEVKDQVI
+453 DATDNEVKEQVI
-465 PNWQEGQHIT
+465 PNWQEGQHISF
-475 LSGCTIT
+475 SGSTIT

-513 RQAMKDSGIG
+513 RQAIKDCGIG

-577 TFDRMI
+577 ELAKIER
-583 PPHGL
+583 G
-588 EVTYD
+588 E
-593 KTVHILFPA
+593 A
-602 SVKYVDLGS
+602 S
-611 EDLIAGKAD
+611 AD
-620 GAENVIR
+620 GFTHSIEGYTREITAE
-627 VKAAVKNFKKET
+627 
-639 NMSVITE
+639 
-646 DGSFY
+646 
-651 TFNVKYAKEP
+651 
-661 LMLNIEMADFI
+661 L
-672 HDGEAVNRPNNAQ
+672 
-685 EIYLKELGKESPML
+685 LGCDRLFSHKDSGCQCPKCKQG
-699 VHLIMKSIHKENKR
+699 IMQF
-713 KVKHIGSKRFG
+713 FG
-724 IQYLMKGIY
+724 
-733 VHSDLL
+733 
-739 YFHTEIKNQSNVPFD
+739 
-754 VDYITFKVVDKKV
+754 KVVRCSNK
-767 AKRTAIQEQVLLPVR
+767 ECGMPVFKQ
-782 AYNYVV
+782 
-788 RVAGKKT
+788 VAGKLLTDADITDLLTKGKT
-795 EQTVFCLPKFT
+795 RTLNGFTSRQGKSFSATIAFDENFNTKFVFAEHKAA
-806 IPDDKE
+806 
-812 LVVEMNEKEGGRH
+812 EKRG
-825 QSFVVENSDL
+825 N
-835 VRALTINELSVK
+835 VKRYKK

>member
-143 TAIREGLLNLRDG
+143 TAIREGLQNLRDG

-167 ARSEADWLVGIN
+167 TRSEADWLVGIN

-212 HKRFESKPFWQV
+212 NKRFESKPFWQV

-236 LKFTSANRWT
+236 LKFTSVNRWT
-246 DKATATDIYNKVKDT
+246 DKATATDIYNKVKET
-261 GSAIIT
+261 GSVIIT

-279 LLYDLTTLQKEANTQ
+279 LLYDLTTLQKEANSQ

-353 PGSEDYS
+353 PGSEDYC

-426 ISGSIIRQTGWRAL
+426 ISGSIIRQTGWLAL
-440 SLKGKNKRQDKDA
+440 SLKEKNNRQDKDA
-453 DATDNEVKDQVI
+453 DATDNEVKEQVI
-465 PNWQEGQHIT
+465 PNWQEGQHVT

-577 TFDRMI
+577 ELAKIER
-583 PPHGL
+583 G
-588 EVTYD
+588 E
-593 KTVHILFPA
+593 A
-602 SVKYVDLGS
+602 S
-611 EDLIAGKAD
+611 AD
-620 GAENVIR
+620 GFTHSIEGYTREITAE
-627 VKAAVKNFKKET
+627 
-639 NMSVITE
+639 
-646 DGSFY
+646 
-651 TFNVKYAKEP
+651 
-661 LMLNIEMADFI
+661 L
-672 HDGEAVNRPNNAQ
+672 
-685 EIYLKELGKESPML
+685 LGCDRLFS
-699 VHLIMKSIHKENKR
+699 HKDSGYQCPKC
-713 KVKHIGSKRFG
+713 KQGAMQFFG
-724 IQYLMKGIY
+724 
-733 VHSDLL
+733 
-739 YFHTEIKNQSNVPFD
+739 
-754 VDYITFKVVDKKV
+754 KVVRCSNK
-767 AKRTAIQEQVLLPVR
+767 ECGMPVFKQ
-782 AYNYVV
+782 
-788 RVAGKKT
+788 VAGKLLTDADITDLLTKGKT
-795 EQTVFCLPKFT
+795 RTLNGFTSKQGKSFSAAIAFDENFNTKFVFAERKT
-806 IPDDKE
+806 A
-812 LVVEMNEKEGGRH
+812 EKRG
-825 QSFVVENSDL
+825 N
-835 VRALTINELSVK
+835 VKRYKK

>member
-143 TAIREGLLNLRDG
+143 TAIREGLQNLRDG

-212 HKRFESKPFWQV
+212 YKRFEPKPFWQV
-224 HFGVVDADSGNI
+224 HFGVVDTDSGNI
-236 LKFTSANRWT
+236 LKFTSANRWA
-246 DKATATDIYNKVKDT
+246 DKGTATDIYNKVKDT

-279 LLYDLTTLQKEANTQ
+279 LLYDLTTLQKEANSQ

-412 TSVSAQVDHEVEFG
+412 TSVSAQVDHDVEFG
-426 ISGSIIRQTGWRAL
+426 ISGSIVRQTGWRAL
-440 SLKGKNKRQDKDA
+440 SLKEKNNRLDKDA
-453 DATDNEVKDQVI
+453 DATDNEVKEQVI

-577 TFDRMI
+577 ELAKIER
-583 PPHGL
+583 G
-588 EVTYD
+588 E
-593 KTVHILFPA
+593 A
-602 SVKYVDLGS
+602 S
-611 EDLIAGKAD
+611 AD
-620 GAENVIR
+620 GFTHSIEGYTREITAE
-627 VKAAVKNFKKET
+627 
-639 NMSVITE
+639 
-646 DGSFY
+646 
-651 TFNVKYAKEP
+651 
-661 LMLNIEMADFI
+661 L
-672 HDGEAVNRPNNAQ
+672 
-685 EIYLKELGKESPML
+685 LGCDRLFS
-699 VHLIMKSIHKENKR
+699 HKDSGCQCPKC
-713 KVKHIGSKRFG
+713 KQGTMQFFG
-724 IQYLMKGIY
+724 
-733 VHSDLL
+733 
-739 YFHTEIKNQSNVPFD
+739 
-754 VDYITFKVVDKKV
+754 KVVRCCNK
-767 AKRTAIQEQVLLPVR
+767 ECGMPVFKQ
-782 AYNYVV
+782 
-788 RVAGKKT
+788 VAGKLLTDADITDLLTKGKT
-795 EQTVFCLPKFT
+795 RTLNGFTSKQGKPFSAAIAFDENFNTKFVFAERKT
-806 IPDDKE
+806 A
-812 LVVEMNEKEGGRH
+812 EKRG
-825 QSFVVENSDL
+825 N
-835 VRALTINELSVK
+835 VKRYKK

>member
-22 DKREEGYMQG
+22 GKREEGYMQG

-113 REGELIFRYLYAY
+113 REGELIFRYLYEY
-126 LGCRKPFDRL
+126 LGCKKPFDRL

-143 TAIREGLLNLRDG
+143 SAIREGLANLRNG

-267 KVATKRKVEKAP
+267 KVTTKRKVEKAP
-279 LLYDLTTLQKEANTQ
+279 LLYDLTTLQKEANSQ

-353 PGSEDYS
+353 PCSEDYS
-360 KNSVNAAKVT
+360 KNSVNAVKVT

-412 TSVSAQVDHEVEFG
+412 TSVSAQVDHEIEFG

-440 SLKGKNKRQDKDA
+440 SLKEKNSKKDKNA
-453 DATDNEVKDQVI
+453 DTTDNEVKEQVI

-475 LSGCTIT
+475 FSGCTIT

-507 IEDDTM
+507 IVDDTM

-577 TFDRMI
+577 ELAKIER
-583 PPHGL
+583 G
-588 EVTYD
+588 E
-593 KTVHILFPA
+593 A
-602 SVKYVDLGS
+602 S
-611 EDLIAGKAD
+611 AD
-620 GAENVIR
+620 GFTHSIEGYTREITAE
-627 VKAAVKNFKKET
+627 
-639 NMSVITE
+639 
-646 DGSFY
+646 
-651 TFNVKYAKEP
+651 
-661 LMLNIEMADFI
+661 L
-672 HDGEAVNRPNNAQ
+672 
-685 EIYLKELGKESPML
+685 LGCDRLFS
-699 VHLIMKSIHKENKR
+699 HKDSGCQCPKC
-713 KVKHIGSKRFG
+713 KHGTMQFFG
-724 IQYLMKGIY
+724 
-733 VHSDLL
+733 
-739 YFHTEIKNQSNVPFD
+739 
-754 VDYITFKVVDKKV
+754 KVVRCSNK
-767 AKRTAIQEQVLLPVR
+767 ECGMPVFKQ
-782 AYNYVV
+782 
-788 RVAGKKT
+788 VAGKLLTDADITDLLTKGKT
-795 EQTVFCLPKFT
+795 
-806 IPDDKE
+806 
-812 LVVEMNEKEGGRH
+812 
-825 QSFVVENSDL
+825 
-835 VRALTINELSVK
+835 